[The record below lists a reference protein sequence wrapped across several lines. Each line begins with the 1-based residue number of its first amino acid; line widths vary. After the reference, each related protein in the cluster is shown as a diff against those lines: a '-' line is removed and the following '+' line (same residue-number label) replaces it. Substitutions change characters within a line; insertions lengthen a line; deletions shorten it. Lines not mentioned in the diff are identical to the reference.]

1 MLGYSSKVLLE
12 DILKVILHYIPCLD
26 SQIKY
31 PLFIINID
39 ETNVL
44 FESRHGYHW
53 LQTVLR
59 SLARVI
65 SHEYF
70 LFVVLTGTHASELF
84 NIFKSNNAKTEDIPL
99 PLLKSEHAEKV
110 LLELANRGV
119 SYNVIIIGANLI

>member
-1 MLGYSSKVLLE
+1 MLGYSSKVLLG
-12 DILKVILHYIPCLD
+12 DILKLILHYIPCLD

-44 FESRHGYHW
+44 FESNHGYW
-53 LQTVLR
+53 LRAVLR

-65 SHEYF
+65 TDKQNRHF

-84 NIFKSNNAKTEDIPL
+84 EAVRSSSAKTDDISL
-99 PLLKSEHAEKV
+99 PLLKSEHAE
-110 LLELANRGV
+110 
-119 SYNVIIIGANLI
+119 